1 MTQQN
6 QSRQQSA
13 DRSQSG
19 ASAQQGGSQ
28 ATRTAQQG
36 TSTQVTH
43 SGDRQG
49 SAQSHYGVPSRR
61 ATSGYGVA
69 PFFGVYGGGPFTLM
83 RRISDEMDRL
93 LESFGLDRSLLPDQ
107 GRGAAAGG
115 QGLASVWSPRID
127 ITERDNKLV
136 IQAELPGLRG
146 EDVNV
151 QIEPDAVIIEG
162 ERRDENER
170 SDKGRHVRERFYG
183 SFYRTIPLPEG
194 VDVDQANAT
203 FRNGVL
209 EIELP
214 IGQQQRGRRLEVHEQ
229 TGASSGSTASGSSSG
244 GMASSSR
251 TSGASGSS
259 GSPEAT
265 TGTR

>member
-1 MTQQN
+1 MAQQN

-28 ATRTAQQG
+28 AESG
-36 TSTQVTH
+36 STQVTQ
-43 SGDRQG
+43 GDGRQG
-49 SAQSHYGVPSRR
+49 SAQLRYGAPWRR
-61 ATSGYGVA
+61 AMSGYDLALPSGA
-69 PFFGVYGGGPFTLM
+69 FGGGPFMLM

-93 LESFGLDRSLLPDQ
+93 LESFGLDRRLLPDP
-107 GRGAAAGG
+107 GRGAGASG
-115 QGLASVWSPRID
+115 QGLATVWSPRID
-127 ITERDNKLV
+127 IAERNNKLV
-136 IQAELPGLRG
+136 IQAELPGVRG

-151 QIEPDAVIIEG
+151 QIEPDAVIIQG

-170 SDKGRHVRERFYG
+170 SDKGLYVTERFYG
-183 SFYRTIPLPEG
+183 SFYRMIPLPEG

-214 IGQQQRGRRLEVHEQ
+214 LGQQQRSRRLELRED
-229 TGASSGSTASGSSSG
+229 TSISSGSSASDRSSEGSASSSG
-244 GMASSSR
+244 A
-251 TSGASGSS
+251 SGASGSS
-259 GSPEAT
+259 GSSDST
-265 TGTR
+265 TRAQ

>member
-1 MTQQN
+1 M
-6 QSRQQSA
+6 
-13 DRSQSG
+13 
-19 ASAQQGGSQ
+19 
-28 ATRTAQQG
+28 
-36 TSTQVTH
+36 
-43 SGDRQG
+43 
-49 SAQSHYGVPSRR
+49 
-61 ATSGYGVA
+61 SGYDVA
-69 PFFGVYGGGPFTLM
+69 PFAGAYGGGPFTLM

-115 QGLASVWSPRID
+115 QGLATVWSPRVD

-151 QIEPDAVIIEG
+151 QLEPDAVIIQG

-170 SDKGRHVRERFYG
+170 NDKGRYVRERFYG
-183 SFYRTIPLPEG
+183 SFYRMIPLPEG

-214 IGQQQRGRRLEVHEQ
+214 LAQQQRGRRLDVREG
-229 TGASSGSTASGSSSG
+229 TGTSSGSTATSSGSTAAGSSSG
-244 GMASSSR
+244 GMASSSGN
-251 TSGASGSS
+251 SGTSGSS
-259 GSPEAT
+259 GSSGST
-265 TGTR
+265 TGAR

>member
-1 MTQQN
+1 MAQQD

-19 ASAQQGGSQ
+19 ASAQPGGSQ

-36 TSTQVTH
+36 SSTQVTR

-49 SAQSHYGVPSRR
+49 GAQSRYGVPSRR
-61 ATSGYGVA
+61 AMSGYDVT
-69 PFFGVYGGGPFTLM
+69 PFTGAYGGGPFTLM

-115 QGLASVWSPRID
+115 QGLATVWSPRID

-151 QIEPDAVIIEG
+151 QIEPDAVIIQG

-170 SDKGRHVRERFYG
+170 SDKGRYVRERFYG
-183 SFYRTIPLPEG
+183 TFYRMIPLPEG

-214 IGQQQRGRRLEVHEQ
+214 LGQQQRGRRVEVREDSG
-229 TGASSGSTASGSSSG
+229 TSGGSSASGSSSG
-244 GMASSSR
+244 GTASSSG

-259 GSPEAT
+259 GSSGST
-265 TGTR
+265 SGTR